1 MPPQLEIMRL
11 EFVAGQMTKSKVYKI
26 AAFYWN

>member
-11 EFVAGQMTKSKVYKI
+11 EFVAGQMTNSKVYKI
-26 AAFYWN
+26 AVFY